1 MGHRADR
8 TDWVSSFFTSAV
20 EWWGESWYE
29 GENLE
34 PRLELVKRYAPQ
46 GGTAILELGA
56 GTGETA
62 AYLCDHGY
70 SVTAVDLCEAN
81 IALIEKAA
89 TARPKLAVRQGDYQT
104 MELVG
109 RFDAVCLFENFGM
122 GNDGQNRRLLA
133 RIRDDWLAPS
143 GRIIMDVYNPLLPAR
158 KAGTKVELDR
168 LPDVPGSVDMT
179 DYCYFDAI
187 RGRWVDVWEP
197 REDRSKARSQS
208 IRCYTPSDFLLLLEG
223 LGLEVVAML
232 FGGAEFDFRSEEVC
246 LKTPF
251 GEEDSDYSYA
261 VVLKRA
267 DLEVGPGC

>member
-8 TDWVSSFFTSAV
+8 TDWISSSFSAAV

-34 PRLELVKRYAPQ
+34 PRLALVKRYASE

-81 IALIEKAA
+81 IALLEKAA
-89 TARPKLAVRQGDYQT
+89 AARPKLAVLQGDYL
-104 MELVG
+104 ELELG
-109 RFDAVCLFENFGM
+109 DRFDAVCLFENFGM
-122 GNDGQNRRLLA
+122 GNDRQNRRLLA
-133 RIRDDWLAPS
+133 RIRDNWLAPS
-143 GRIIMDVYNPLLPAR
+143 GRVIMDVYNPFVPAR

-168 LPDVPGSVDMT
+168 LPEVPGSVDMT
-179 DYCYFDAI
+179 EYCYFDAI
-187 RGRWVDVWEP
+187 RGRWVDLWEP
-197 REDRSKARSQS
+197 CEDRSGARSQS
-208 IRCYTPSDFLLLLEG
+208 IRCYTPADFLLLIEG

-232 FGGAEFDFRSEEVC
+232 FGGEEFDFRGEEVC
-246 LKTPF
+246 LRTPF
-251 GEEDSDYSYA
+251 EEEGSDYSYT
-261 VVLKRA
+261 VVLRKA
-267 DLEVGPGC
+267 D